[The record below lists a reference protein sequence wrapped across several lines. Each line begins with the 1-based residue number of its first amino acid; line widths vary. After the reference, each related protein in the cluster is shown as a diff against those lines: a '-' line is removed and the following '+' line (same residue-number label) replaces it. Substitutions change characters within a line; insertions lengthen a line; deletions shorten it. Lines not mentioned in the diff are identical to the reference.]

1 MELVANIFQQT
12 SHYPDPD
19 MVFAPPLSTPRGAH
33 MKTRGGHT
41 IQCWQKQPSIY
52 GESQQENWNP
62 TLLRPTGSFYR
73 GSEHPAVSRAS
84 D

>member
-1 MELVANIFQQT
+1 MELQT

-19 MVFAPPLSTPRGAH
+19 MVFAPPLSTPWGPH
-33 MKTRGGHT
+33 MRTRGGHT

-52 GESQQENWNP
+52 GESPAGALESDAAEAHWF
-62 TLLRPTGSFYR
+62 FYR